1 MPRLPTTTASFIAA
15 LTAAHAPLHAAADV
29 EAGKAKAQAVCA
41 ACHGANGVSV
51 SDSIPNLAGQRSAY
65 LENQLKAWKS
75 GTRKNPLMNAIG
87 AQLSA
92 DEIGNLAAYFA
103 QLPGVAAGSAKS
115 EFMPALA
122 KSPVTVPENYRAT
135 FTKYLTLDMP
145 DNKQVRYAYANPV
158 AVAAAKAGKPLP
170 DGSVIVVEVNSAKL
184 DADKKPIVGA
194 DGHLVPDQTTGY
206 TAMAREAGWGDAVP
220 DLLRNE
226 NWSYALFNAAKQ
238 QRPGI
243 NQAEC
248 LACHKPQDKV
258 SSLFTLDKLSAAVR

>member
-1 MPRLPTTTASFIAA
+1 MHPQLAAASLIAA
-15 LTAAHAPLHAAADV
+15 TCLAPLHAADL

-51 SDSIPNLAGQRSAY
+51 SDTIPNLAGQRVAY

-75 GTRKNPLMNAIG
+75 GARKNPVMNAIG

-92 DEIGNLAAYFA
+92 DEIGNVAAYFA
-103 QLPGVAAGSAKS
+103 SLPGAAIGSAKS
-115 EFMPALA
+115 EFMPSLA
-122 KSPVTVPENYRAT
+122 ASPVTVPDNYRST

-145 DNKQVRYAYANPV
+145 DNKQVRYGYASPA

-170 DGSVIVVEVNSAKL
+170 DGSVILIEVNSAKL

-206 TAMAREAGWGDAVP
+206 SVMAREAGWGDAVP
-220 DLLRNE
+220 SMLRNE
-226 NWSYALFNAAKQ
+226 NWRYALFNAAKQ

-258 SSLFTLDKLSAAVR
+258 SYLFTMEQLSATVK

>member
-1 MPRLPTTTASFIAA
+1 MHRPFTASLAVMWTA
-15 LTAAHAPLHAAADV
+15 LAGTSHAAPDL

-92 DEIGNLAAYFA
+92 DEMSNLAGYFA
-103 QLPGVAAGSAKS
+103 SLPGVPASTAKS

-122 KSPVTVPENYRAT
+122 KSPVTMPENYRST
-135 FTKYLTLDMP
+135 FTKYVTLDMP
-145 DNKQVRYAYANPV
+145 ENKQVRYGYANPV

-194 DGHLVPDQTTGY
+194 DGHLVPDQITGY

-238 QRPGI
+238 QRTGV

-248 LACHKPQDKV
+248 LACHKPQDRV
-258 SSLFTLDKLSAAVR
+258 SYLFTLDKLNAAVR

>member
-1 MPRLPTTTASFIAA
+1 MHRPLAASLVATLAVIV
-15 LTAAHAPLHAAADV
+15 HAPLHAAPDL
-29 EAGKAKAQAVCA
+29 EAGRAKAQAVCA

-75 GTRKNPLMNAIG
+75 GTRKNPVMNAIG
-87 AQLSA
+87 AQLSG
-92 DEIGNLAAYFA
+92 DEMGNLAAYFA
-103 QLPGVAAGSAKS
+103 SLPPAGGAAKS
-115 EFMPALA
+115 EFMAALA
-122 KSPVTVPENYRAT
+122 QSPVTVPENYRST

-145 DNKQVRYAYANPV
+145 DNKQVRYGYANPV

-170 DGSVIVVEVNSAKL
+170 DGSVIVVEVNSVKL

-226 NWSYALFNAAKQ
+226 NWRYAVFNAAKQ

-258 SSLFTLDKLSAAVR
+258 SYLFTLDKLSAALR

>member
-1 MPRLPTTTASFIAA
+1 MHRFSIAA
-15 LTAAHAPLHAAADV
+15 GIAAATFVLPLHAADL

-65 LENQLKAWKS
+65 LETQLKAWKDGS
-75 GTRKNPLMNAIG
+75 RKNPLMNAIG

-103 QLPGVAAGSAKS
+103 SLPGAGGAAKS
-115 EFMPALA
+115 ELMPSLA
-122 KSPVTVPENYRAT
+122 RSPISFPEGYRSS
-135 FTKYLTLDMP
+135 FTKYHTIDMP
-145 DNKQVRYAYANPV
+145 ATRQVRYYYANPV
-158 AVAAAKAGKPLP
+158 AVQAARAGKSLP
-170 DGSVIVVEVNSAKL
+170 DGAMLFVEVNSAKL
-184 DADKKPIVGA
+184 DADKKPVTGP
-194 DGHLVPDQTTGY
+194 DGHFVPDQLVAY
-206 TAMAREAGWGDAVP
+206 TAMARESGWGDAVP

-238 QRPGI
+238 QRTGV

-258 SSLFTLDKLSAAVR
+258 SYLFTLDKLAAAVR